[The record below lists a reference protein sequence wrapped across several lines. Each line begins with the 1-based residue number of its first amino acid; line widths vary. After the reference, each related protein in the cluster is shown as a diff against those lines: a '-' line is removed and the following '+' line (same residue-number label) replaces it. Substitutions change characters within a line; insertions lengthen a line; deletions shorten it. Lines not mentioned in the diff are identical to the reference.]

1 MRVPPGAKQEED
13 KKEESRGERVLY
25 ASRVSTSPG
34 SAAVQSKKL
43 VTLLNVCSERSPSD
57 VVMRKGVEIK
67 LNSVS
72 RQKGGGANK
81 ARFSPVLLIAKLDL
95 PQISKAR
102 TICAED
108 DTKSD
113 IMSEDSEDQGKILL
127 ELRRTCLANS
137 CCVRILQFAAF
148 DIQRGPELC
157 MARSSAGSRS

>member
-1 MRVPPGAKQEED
+1 MRVVRCKNWHVSRLSSSAV
-13 KKEESRGERVLY
+13 KKVGYFTERVF
-25 ASRVSTSPG
+25 RTV
-34 SAAVQSKKL
+34 
-43 VTLLNVCSERSPSD
+43 PSD
-57 VVMRKGVEIK
+57 VVMGKGVEIK

-81 ARFSPVLLIAKLDL
+81 ARFSPVLLVAKLDL

-127 ELRRTCLANS
+127 GLRHTCLANS

-148 DIQRGPELC
+148 DIQ
-157 MARSSAGSRS
+157 